1 METGLDAEDP
11 LRPVAEMLTKFVME
25 AGALRS
31 EPNRTSGLP

>member
-11 LRPVAEMLTKFVME
+11 LRPMAEMLTEFVME
-25 AGALRS
+25 AGVPRS